1 MKQDMINSV
10 NAALYTLSG
19 ISISGEG
26 NVERMRDVFRILRGM
41 ETYLNNLPDEEIK
54 TGGE

>member
-10 NAALYTLSG
+10 TAALYTLSG